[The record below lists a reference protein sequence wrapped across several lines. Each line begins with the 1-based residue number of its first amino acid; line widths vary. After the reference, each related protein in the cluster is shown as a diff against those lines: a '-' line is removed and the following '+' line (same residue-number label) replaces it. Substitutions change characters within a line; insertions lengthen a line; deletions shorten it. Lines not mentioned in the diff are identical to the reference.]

1 MPLRPLSGA
10 GPNIYVRP
18 LNRDLGLSPFATPQQ
33 RQAVLKRRNVFDARA
48 RELRD
53 SNPGLGQRGGTLAE
67 TLAARF
73 TAGETIERVEGLGP
87 RPGQPRNLLDR
98 VSRRQ
103 RSTIGSEVAAYN
115 RMIDTLGIPEAQAT
129 REQATRGQA
138 EQATSE
144 QATSEQAEQAEQ
156 QRQRR
161 SALRSGMRGGRSLFD
176 MLRARGGQEM
186 T

>member
-1 MPLRPLSGA
+1 M
-10 GPNIYVRP
+10 
-18 LNRDLGLSPFATPQQ
+18 
-33 RQAVLKRRNVFDARA
+33 FDARA

-87 RPGQPRNLLDR
+87 RPGQPRNPLDR
-98 VSRRQ
+98 IRQ
-103 RSTIGSEVAAYN
+103 QFRQPSIGSEVAAYN

-129 REQATRGQA
+129 REQA
-138 EQATSE
+138 EQ
-144 QATSEQAEQAEQ
+144 QAEQ